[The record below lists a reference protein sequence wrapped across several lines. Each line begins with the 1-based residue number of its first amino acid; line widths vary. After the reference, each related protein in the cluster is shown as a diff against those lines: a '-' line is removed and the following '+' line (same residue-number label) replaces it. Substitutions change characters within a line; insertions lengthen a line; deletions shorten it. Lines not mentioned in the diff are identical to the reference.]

1 MNRSE
6 IVQTINSSLAEE
18 FELEEDELRPET
30 SFIEDLELDS
40 LDYVDM
46 VVALEQA
53 FGFKLKNREELKE
66 IRTVSD
72 LHEYILKKYEQYRRD
87 GLGIGK

>member
-1 MNRSE
+1 MNRSQ
-6 IVQTINSSLAEE
+6 IVELIDSSLAEE
-18 FELEEDELRPET
+18 FELDRDELRPEA

-53 FGFKLKNREELKE
+53 FGFKLKNKEDLKQ
-66 IRTVSD
+66 IRTVGD
-72 LHEYILKKYEQYRRD
+72 LHGYILKKYEEFKQEATE
-87 GLGIGK
+87 

>member
-6 IVQTINSSLAEE
+6 ILETIDSSLAEE
-18 FELEEDELRPET
+18 FELDREELRPEA
-30 SFIEDLELDS
+30 SFIDDLELDS

-53 FGFKLKNREELKE
+53 FGFKLKNKEDLKE
-66 IRTVSD
+66 IRTVGD
-72 LHEYILKKYEQYRRD
+72 LHEYILKKYEEFKQEAPE
-87 GLGIGK
+87 

>member
-6 IVQTINSSLAEE
+6 ILETIDSSLAEE
-18 FELEEDELRPET
+18 FELDREELRPEA
-30 SFIEDLELDS
+30 SFIDDLELDS

-53 FGFKLKNREELKE
+53 FGFKLKNKEDLKE
-66 IRTVSD
+66 IRTVGD
-72 LHEYILKKYEQYRRD
+72 LHEYIFKKYEEFKQEAPE
-87 GLGIGK
+87 

>member
-6 IVQTINSSLAEE
+6 ILQTINSSLAEE
-18 FELEEDELRPET
+18 FELDQDELRPEA

-53 FGFKLKNREELKE
+53 FGFKLKNKEDLKQ
-66 IRTVSD
+66 IRTVGD
-72 LHEYILKKYEQYRRD
+72 LHAYILKKYEEFKQD
-87 GLGIGK
+87 GTI